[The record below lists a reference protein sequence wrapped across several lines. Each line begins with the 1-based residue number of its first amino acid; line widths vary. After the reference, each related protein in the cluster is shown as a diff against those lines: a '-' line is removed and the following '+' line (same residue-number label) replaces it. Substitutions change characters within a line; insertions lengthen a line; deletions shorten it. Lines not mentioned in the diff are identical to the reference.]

1 MTETEIKKALECCA
15 KGDCD
20 NCNNDFENCY
30 ENLAGYALDLIN
42 RKNAEIDRLK
52 SVEKSHQVLNGELRK
67 EVERL
72 TINMNAF
79 GLGMKRESE
88 RADTARAEA
97 IKEVFAKVDE
107 TLKRYSNLHKHAEKA
122 MHNTEEYADGMP
134 MEMVSVWEVL
144 SLKKWEMA
152 DYENMCQLQEN
163 IETISKAR
171 LLEEIEKDFRLLA
184 KEMGV
189 EL

>member
-1 MTETEIKKALECCA
+1 MTESEIMKALECCSNQNGFNGELCESECPY
-15 KGDCD
+15 KNRCYDKEKD
-20 NCNNDFENCY
+20 IDF
-30 ENLAGYALDLIN
+30 LRDVIDLIN
-42 RKNAEIDRLK
+42 RKNAEIERWKKNCD
-52 SVEKSHQVLNGELRK
+52 ELYEQMSERQK
-67 EVERL
+67 AEVE
-72 TINMNAF
+72 IA
-79 GLGMKRESE
+79 KRIG
-88 RADTARAEA
+88 RAEA

-107 TLKRYSNLHKHAEKA
+107 TLKRYSNLHKYAEKA
-122 MHNTEEYADGMP
+122 RHSTEEYADGTP

-152 DYENMCQLQEN
+152 DYENMIQLQEN